1 MGIVGFGNIGRAVG
15 KLAAALGMSVLVCT
29 TSSKPLPSFAQ
40 YADLETLFRK
50 SDVISLHCP
59 LTAETKNLVNSDRLA
74 WVKPTSFLLNT
85 SRGQL
90 IDEHA
95 LAEALNSGR
104 LAGAGVDVLSSE
116 PPPANNPL
124 LQARNCL
131 ITPHLAWGTRAAR
144 LRLMKTAVEN
154 LRAFLDGHPQ
164 NVI

>member
-1 MGIVGFGNIGRAVG
+1 
-15 KLAAALGMSVLVCT
+15 KT
-29 TSSKPLPSFAQ
+29 
-40 YADLETLFRK
+40 
-50 SDVISLHCP
+50 
-59 LTAETKNLVNSDRLA
+59 LVNPDRLV
-74 WVKPTSFLLNT
+74 WVKPTAFLLNT

-154 LRAFLDGHPQ
+154 LRTFFDGHPQ